1 MMTRKKIRLGKE
13 DSLYRGPGQ
22 EATLHVQGKGG
33 REVGD
38 KGAT

>member
-1 MMTRKKIRLGKE
+1 MMKRKKIRLSKE
-13 DSLYRGPGQ
+13 SSLYRGPGQ
-22 EATLHVQGKGG
+22 EGTLHVQEKDG